1 MSNVANQWAEI
12 FEHHGKE
19 WNLILFEYHMTEFYP
34 PIKGLQK
41 LKIQIFS
48 HIHFSNVFLKTLLK
62 CKEKYWSLVFCHAN
76 CLPRNLKSKLV
87 YWEIYQNSFKYLRL
101 NILIFLPPAGTEL
114 ILEMISHWF
123 ITRSRSSCEDWSRVT
138 QTLTA
143 LQVTLK
149 YILLSW

>member
-1 MSNVANQWAEI
+1 MIKFDQIWS
-12 FEHHGKE
+12 K
-19 WNLILFEYHMTEFYP
+19 LIKFD
-34 PIKGLQK
+34 
-41 LKIQIFS
+41 QIWYYLSTIWPNFIPRS
-48 HIHFSNVFLKTLLK
+48 RVCKSWRSRYFHIYILVMFFLKTLLK